1 MTEPAENSFES
12 KLDVKVPIV
21 DQYRKE
27 QPFALNSRLSIA
39 LVFGLMGDS
48 EDVSTF
54 MQKASKK
61 TRSYFVNAIGLKGFL
76 TP

>member
-1 MTEPAENSFES
+1 MTEPAENNFES
-12 KLDVKVPIV
+12 KLDVIVPIV

-27 QPFALNSRLSIA
+27 QPFALKSRLSIA

-54 MQKASKK
+54 MQKAS
-61 TRSYFVNAIGLKGFL
+61 
-76 TP
+76 